1 MNLVKMPG
9 RLILSA
15 AFALALSCNSGTDK
29 KDNTPAAD
37 TTVHPVAAAPVSTD
51 FMTIKHK
58 VANFNKWIPGYNG
71 NDSMRLANGL
81 HSYMVARGVE
91 DSNMVLVAVRLDN
104 IDKAKAFAANPGLKE
119 AMQKSG
125 VTSAPEIDYLH
136 SVMNDTATIPQ
147 TIRELVKFKVKDWD
161 VWRKAFDSDKQARM
175 DAGITDRVIAYTIGD
190 THMVT
195 LVFAIADMA
204 KANAFMSSKEL
215 AEKMKSGGVDG
226 KPSVFFYKV
235 AHKY

>member
-1 MNLVKMPG
+1 MNLVKMPT
-9 RLILSA
+9 RLMLSA
-15 AFALALSCNSGTDK
+15 ALVLALSCNSGTDK

-58 VANFNKWIPGYNG
+58 VANYTKWLPGYEG
-71 NDSMRLANGL
+71 NDSMRMANGL

-91 DSNMVLVAVRLDN
+91 DSNMVLVAVRMDN
-104 IDKAKAFAANPGLKE
+104 IDKAKAFTANPGLKD
-119 AMQKSG
+119 AMQKAG
-125 VTSAPEIDYLH
+125 VTGPPEIDYLH
-136 SVMNDTATIPQ
+136 SVMNDTATVPQ

-161 VWRKAFDSDKQARM
+161 AWRKVFDTDKQDRIN
-175 DAGITDRVIAYTIGD
+175 AGITDRVIAYTVGD

-204 KANAFMSSKEL
+204 KAKAFMMSKAL
-215 AEKMKSGGVDG
+215 GEKMKSSGVEG
-226 KPSVFFYKV
+226 QPSSFFYRV